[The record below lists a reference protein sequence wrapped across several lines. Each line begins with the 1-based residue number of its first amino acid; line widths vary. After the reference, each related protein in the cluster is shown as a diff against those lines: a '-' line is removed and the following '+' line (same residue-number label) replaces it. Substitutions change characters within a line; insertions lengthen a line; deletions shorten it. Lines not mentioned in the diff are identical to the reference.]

1 MTDILLQ
8 TKFYKYNKTTDI
20 VTGDDICP
28 YEIFVHFGNL
38 LAKNFV
44 SLLKDK
50 RSLYPTVT
58 NKCRSN
64 FYGQF

>member
-1 MTDILLQ
+1 MII
-8 TKFYKYNKTTDI
+8 FFVSYP
-20 VTGDDICP
+20 VGADDIRL
-28 YEIFVHFGNL
+28 YKIFVHFGNL

-50 RSLYPTVT
+50 RSLYPMVT

>member
-1 MTDILLQ
+1 MII
-8 TKFYKYNKTTDI
+8 FFVNYHVVVGAI
-20 VTGDDICP
+20 RH

>member
-1 MTDILLQ
+1 MIIFFVNYPVG
-8 TKFYKYNKTTDI
+8 K
-20 VTGDDICP
+20 DDIRP

>member
-1 MTDILLQ
+1 MII
-8 TKFYKYNKTTDI
+8 FFVNYP
-20 VTGDDICP
+20 VGTGANRP

-50 RSLYPTVT
+50 RSLYPTAT

>member
-1 MTDILLQ
+1 MII
-8 TKFYKYNKTTDI
+8 FFVNYP
-20 VTGDDICP
+20 VGVDDIRH

>member
-1 MTDILLQ
+1 MIIFFVNYPVGT
-8 TKFYKYNKTTDI
+8 
-20 VTGDDICP
+20 DDIRP

-50 RSLYPTVT
+50 RSLFPTVT

>member
-1 MTDILLQ
+1 MKITILDFGQAL
-8 TKFYKYNKTTDI
+8 YDN
-20 VTGDDICP
+20 
-28 YEIFVHFGNL
+28 IFCKLSRRGSLATASNDRYFI
-38 LAKNFV
+38 AKNFV